1 MISTKLAA
9 SPQEMHTFNRVAD
22 DAPLDLERPL
32 RVMFLVTSMP
42 VGGAEVLLSELV
54 TRMDPSN
61 FLPEICCLK
70 QRGPLGEQLAVDI
83 PVHHDLLSGK
93 YDLRVFPRLVKLLRE
108 RRTDAVITVG
118 AGDKM
123 FWGRLAALR
132 VGIPVILSA
141 LHSTGWPDGVGR
153 LNRALTP
160 ITDGF
165 IGVADS
171 HGAFMLDKEHFPAT
185 KVFVIPNGVDTAR
198 FAPVQDAASVREE
211 IGIGAADPVVTIVAA
226 LRPEKNHE
234 LFLEMATRILPQ
246 MPRAKFL
253 IIGDGPR
260 REPLEECAAMLGITE
275 SVRFLGTRTDVP
287 RLLTTSDVFALT
299 SHNEA
304 NPVSIL
310 EAMSVGKPVV
320 ATNVGSIKEAVAD
333 GVTGYLV
340 KPGDAEALSGRVAEL
355 FDDPLRAVEMGAAAR
370 DLVIENWSVE
380 AMVRRY
386 ERLIAGIYRSK
397 RPASKKEAPTATT
410 LDADIS
416 ATDWQAA
423 EWPTTST

>member
-1 MISTKLAA
+1 
-9 SPQEMHTFNRVAD
+9 
-22 DAPLDLERPL
+22 
-32 RVMFLVTSMP
+32 

-70 QRGPLGEQLAVDI
+70 ERGPLGERLAADI
-83 PVHHDLLSGK
+83 PVHHDLLKNK
-93 YDLRVFPRLVKLLRE
+93 YDLRVWPRLVKLLRE
-108 RRTDAVITVG
+108 RRTDAVVTVG

-123 FWGRLAALR
+123 FWGRLAARR
-132 VGIPVILSA
+132 VGVPVILSA

-171 HGAFMLDKEHFPAT
+171 HGDFMLEKERFPAA
-185 KVFVIPNGVDTAR
+185 KVFVIPNGVDTTR
-198 FAPVQDAASVREE
+198 FAPVPDAASAREE
-211 IGIGAADPVVTIVAA
+211 IGVGPADPVVTIVAA

-234 LFLEMATRILPQ
+234 LYLEMASRILPQ
-246 MPRAKFL
+246 MPRTKFL

-260 REPLEECAAMLGITE
+260 RAPLEERAATLGILE
-275 SVRFLGTRTDVP
+275 SVRFLGTRSDVP
-287 RLLTTSDVFALT
+287 RLLSTSDVFTLT

-320 ATNVGSIKEAVAD
+320 AMNVGSIKEAVAES
-333 GVTGYLV
+333 VTGYLV
-340 KPGDAEALSGRVAEL
+340 KPGDAGALSYRVLEL
-355 FDDPLRAVEMGAAAR
+355 LDDPLRAVEMGSTAR
-370 DLVIENWSVE
+370 DVVIENWSVE
-380 AMVRRY
+380 TMVRRY

-397 RPASKKEAPTATT
+397 RPATASAAAPSAEPI
-410 LDADIS
+410 DAEV
-416 ATDWQAA
+416 AAADWQTA